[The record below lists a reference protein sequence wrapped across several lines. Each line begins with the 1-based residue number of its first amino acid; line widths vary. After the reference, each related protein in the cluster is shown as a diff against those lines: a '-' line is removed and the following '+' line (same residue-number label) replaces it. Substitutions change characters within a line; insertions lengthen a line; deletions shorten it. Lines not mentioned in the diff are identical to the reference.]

1 MNSTNHDTPAIGARV
16 VTLLVFVISLWPRD
30 ADVLVGLSGADGLNL
45 VLAKALAGGDGLR
58 FVHMPEAPI
67 AVGFPPLHPFLVGI
81 AWRAWPA
88 CLSACYYRRSRC
100 CC

>member
-45 VLAKALAGGDGLR
+45 KHPLR
-58 FVHMPEAPI
+58 
-67 AVGFPPLHPFLVGI
+67 
-81 AWRAWPA
+81 
-88 CLSACYYRRSRC
+88 
-100 CC
+100 